1 MDNNSFRFVCSEL
14 VIKFMGNVRDYKD
27 GKNKGGKKM
36 NVIEMTYFKKSGKFY
51 MKDDIT
57 IPEKFIEDYKNESI
71 SKYET
76 QYKFRAYLY
85 AVARHSEF
93 TVVAI
98 PLEDDLIGELLGFP
112 IMIIPKTI
120 DNN

>member
-1 MDNNSFRFVCSEL
+1 
-14 VIKFMGNVRDYKD
+14 
-27 GKNKGGKKM
+27 M

-93 TVVAI
+93 VVAAI
-98 PLEDDLIGELLGFP
+98 PLEDDIIGELLGFP
-112 IMIIPKTI
+112 IMIMPREVRWLQ
-120 DNN
+120 

>member
-36 NVIEMTYFKKSGKFY
+36 YTIEMTYFKKSGKFY

-57 IPEKFIEDYKNESI
+57 IPEKFIKDYRDEGI
-71 SKYET
+71 SKFET
-76 QYKFRAYLY
+76 TYKFREYLY
-85 AVARHSEF
+85 ATVGHSEF
-93 TVVAI
+93 VVAAI
-98 PLEDDLIGELLGFP
+98 PLEDDIIGELLGFP
-112 IMIIPKTI
+112 IMIMPRG
-120 DNN
+120 